1 MPFLA
6 LKDFN
11 APSGKAGYLS
21 FVAGQT
27 VYALHSPA
35 GIVLF
40 NSREGPYLPDEETG
54 GGQPIIV
61 PLGSQEHAMVTSHRL
76 TLLRGLNCEY
86 DVM

>member
-40 NSREGPYLPDEETG
+40 NSREDPFLMRRRG

-76 TLLRGLNCEY
+76 TLLRGLNCVY